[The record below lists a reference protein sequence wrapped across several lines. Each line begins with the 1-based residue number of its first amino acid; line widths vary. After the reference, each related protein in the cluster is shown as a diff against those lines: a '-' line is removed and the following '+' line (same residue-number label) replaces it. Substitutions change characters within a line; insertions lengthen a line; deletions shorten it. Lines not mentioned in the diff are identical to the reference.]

1 MNTIFAFALGIFLRL
16 IVPLAVTALIVYLLH
31 KLDVRW
37 QIEAEKERA
46 LLVKDDKPCWKE
58 QGLSMDEIKLRAAKS
73 NQPCWQTHRMSNG
86 YLREACLDCEVF
98 LSAPTPVVKH
108 SNAHA

>member
-73 NQPCWQTHRMSNG
+73 DQPCWQTHRMSNG

-98 LSAPTPVVKH
+98 LSAPAPVVKH

>member
-98 LSAPTPVVKH
+98 LSAPAPVVKH